1 MHIDKIKARN
11 MSLKKD
17 DLMKNPEGFYFVA
30 KGTTK
35 RFMVC
40 GKGSDGTKMCKILS
54 EADKQD
60 LESQGLKFVPMA
72 KKAKKSKKGSGSK
85 KSKKSKK
92 SKRSKKSDC

>member
-17 DLMKNPEGFYFVA
+17 DTMKNPEGFYFVA

-35 RFMVC
+35 RYMVC

-60 LESQGLKFVPMA
+60 LESQGLKFGPMA
-72 KKAKKSKKGSGSK
+72 KKAKKSKKSKKGSGSRK
-85 KSKKSKK
+85 SRKSKKSN
-92 SKRSKKSDC
+92 C